1 MATLLDHITI
11 AQLNREITI
20 NKFIYG
26 QDDSGGNIKMLDSSY
41 NIMADVQQISNNYV
55 LEQLQIKYG
64 EGYRITLRYEPS
76 RLLTPNDE
84 IVYGGNIHK
93 IQSIRTQI
101 EALKRFVVIN
111 TSIGNSISNGD
122 GGTVVTPLNE
132 YHWVADGD
140 EYTVQADEVRGWAG
154 MILLFR
160 DKVQFR
166 VIRSGTP
173 TAIQA
178 LYDIDAGTFTF
189 SNLIIPLAPGET
201 VDAYHISG

>member
-1 MATLLDHITI
+1 MAILTDHITI
-11 AQLNREITI
+11 SNLNRPVTI
-20 NKFIYG
+20 NKYIYG
-26 QDDSGGNIKMLDSSY
+26 QDDSGGNIKMLDESY
-41 NIMADVQQISNNYV
+41 SLMADVQPINNNYV

-76 RLLTPNDE
+76 RLLNPNDE
-84 IVYGGNIHK
+84 ILYGGYIHK
-93 IQSIRTQI
+93 IQSVRIQE
-101 EALKRFVVIN
+101 EAAKRFVILN

-122 GGTVVTPLNE
+122 GGSVVVPLNE
-132 YHWVADGD
+132 YHWIAEGD
-140 EYTVQADEVRGWAG
+140 EYTVQADEVRGWSG

-201 VDAYHISG
+201 VDAYHVHG

>member
-1 MATLLDHITI
+1 MATLTDHITI

-76 RLLTPNDE
+76 RLLTQNDE

-93 IQSIRTQI
+93 IQAIRTQE
-101 EALKRFVVIN
+101 EALKRFVIVN
-111 TSIGNSISNGD
+111 TSTGNSISNGS
-122 GGTVVTPLNE
+122 GEPVVEPLNE

-140 EYTVQADEVRGWAG
+140 EYTVQADEVRGWVG

-166 VIRSGTP
+166 VVRSGTI